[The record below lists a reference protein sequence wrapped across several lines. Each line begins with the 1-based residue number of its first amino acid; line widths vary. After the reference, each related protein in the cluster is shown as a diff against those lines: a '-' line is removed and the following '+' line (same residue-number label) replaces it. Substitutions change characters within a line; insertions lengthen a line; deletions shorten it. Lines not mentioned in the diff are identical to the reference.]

1 MVDFSKIREEY
12 ITGDSIKNISERHR
26 VSIDTVK
33 EFCRRNKLGAE
44 KRALQAAT
52 HGKIMKQH
60 QMDVV
65 NELAIIN
72 GRDVAISN
80 RMRDLMAQKLQEIE
94 HADEVPLNDLATLAR
109 MHKDVQHVARIALDA
124 NSDAIRTELLSKK
137 DIRDYT
143 EAELLQILNQGPDGE
158 DEVKDDSEEIEETE
172 EE

>member
-1 MVDFSKIREEY
+1 MVDFVKIREEY
-12 ITGDSIKNISERHR
+12 ITGDSVQNIAIRHR
-26 VSIDTVK
+26 VSVDTIR

-44 KRALQAAT
+44 KRAIQAAT

-80 RMRDLMAQKLQEIE
+80 RLRDLMAKKLQEIE
-94 HADEVPLNDLATLAR
+94 ASEDIPINDLATLAR
-109 MHKDVQHVARIALDA
+109 THKDVQHVARIALDA
-124 NSDAIRTELLSKK
+124 NSEAIRTELLSKK
-137 DIRDYT
+137 DLRDYT
-143 EAELLQILNQGPDGE
+143 EAELLQILANKENEE
-158 DEVKDDSEEIEETE
+158 DSSSGDE